1 MRESDRI
8 YGGRTAASGGIG
20 RKVGETRKN
29 SWRGG
34 SRSRVSAGE
43 GLQGT
48 ATRHEWKMEQGFT
61 EKHPPPLPPRLEG
74 PYISRNAMSAWRC
87 IGLRQALM
95 INEAG
100 NDCSDVI

>member
-61 EKHPPPLPPRLEG
+61 EKHPPPAPP
-74 PYISRNAMSAWRC
+74 
-87 IGLRQALM
+87 QAGGAIYFQKCYVSM
-95 INEAG
+95 EVHRFATSV
-100 NDCSDVI
+100 DD